1 MTRRRLTRAERKED
15 TRARLLASAARVF
28 ARRGFHA
35 ASVEEVAEDAGFSK
49 GAVYSNFE
57 SKTEL
62 GIAVIDEL
70 HAREE
75 RRLSRLLASA
85 GDPPAQLDALA
96 AWADET
102 IGNRAW
108 TQLEIEVAAA
118 SAFDERYRAAAAA
131 RYERLRAGAAEI
143 VHDAFGDALDI
154 DTDLLATAIVGL
166 SLGIGLQRAADRR
179 IRGSALSDFL
189 RALVPTS
196 VPVAS

>member
-1 MTRRRLTRAERKED
+1 MTTALTRAESQER
-15 TRARLLASAARVF
+15 TRARIVDAATALFLRD
-28 ARRGFHA
+28 GFGVT
-35 ASVEEVAEDAGFSK
+35 SLERIGDEAGYTR
-49 GAVYSNFE
+49 GAVYSNFQ

-85 GDPPAQLDALA
+85 GDPQAQLDALA
-96 AWADET
+96 TWADET

-108 TQLEIEVAAA
+108 TQLEIEVASAG
-118 SAFDERYRAAAAA
+118 AFDERYRAAAAA

-143 VHDAFGDALDI
+143 VREAFGDALDI

-166 SLGIGLQRAADRR
+166 SLGIGIQRAADPR
-179 IRGSALSDFL
+179 IKGSALSEFL

-196 VPVAS
+196 VPLAS

>member
-1 MTRRRLTRAERKED
+1 MTSVLTRAESQER
-15 TRARLLASAARVF
+15 TRARIVNAATVLFLRDGFRVTSLE
-28 ARRGFHA
+28 RIG
-35 ASVEEVAEDAGFSK
+35 EEAGYTR

-75 RRLSRLLASA
+75 RRLARALSRA
-85 GDPPAQLDALA
+85 GDPQAQLDALA

-108 TQLEIEVAAA
+108 TRLEIEVAAA
-118 SAFDERYRAAAAA
+118 GGFDERYRTAAAA
-131 RYERLRAGAAEI
+131 RYARLRAGAAEI
-143 VHDAFGDALDI
+143 VREAFGDGLEI

-166 SLGIGLQRAADRR
+166 SLGIGIQRAADPR
-179 IRGSALSDFL
+179 IKGSALSDFL
-189 RALVPTS
+189 RALVPAPA
-196 VPVAS
+196 PVAS